1 MKLHTV
7 YQQLKPRPEE
17 QLPSPAVSWK
27 PGDKKVRWVLLIVT
41 LTAMGLGA
49 LLTQLLL
56 WPRLRT
62 PQERIQPP
70 PNSVCEDP
78 CQIVLVE
85 SIPEG
90 LTFPKGPVYP
100 SISQAWLDLM
110 AGAQHSL
117 DIASFY
123 WTLTNNDTQTQ
134 EPSAQQ
140 GEEILRQLQSL
151 VPRGVSVRVAVS
163 KPRGP
168 QPQADLQSL
177 LKSGAQVR
185 MVDMQRLTHGV
196 LHTKFWVV
204 DQTHIYIGSANMDW
218 RSLTQVKELGVVV
231 YNCSCLAQDLAK
243 VFEAYW
249 YLGQPDSSIPSPWP
263 DNYTTHYN
271 LETPMEL
278 RLNGTP
284 SQAFLSSAPP
294 SLCPGG
300 RTPDLRALLSLVN
313 DARDFVYV
321 AVMNYLPIMEYSH
334 PRRFWPAI
342 DDALRRAAFER
353 GVRVR
358 LLVSCW
364 GHSEPA
370 LRPFLLS
377 LAALQDNRTHYDV
390 QVKLFVIPSSE
401 AQARIPYARVNHN
414 KYMVTDRAAYVGTSN
429 WSGNYFTQTAG
440 SALVVNQSESPGL
453 RAQLEAV
460 FLRDWASPYSHELD
474 SPGLADGHSCRLL

>member
-1 MKLHTV
+1 M
-7 YQQLKPRPEE
+7 
-17 QLPSPAVSWK
+17 
-27 PGDKKVRWVLLIVT
+27 T
-41 LTAMGLGA
+41 LMTMGLGA

-56 WPRLRT
+56 WPRLR
-62 PQERIQPP
+62 PP
-70 PNSVCEDP
+70 PERTQSPPNAICDDP

-90 LTFPKGPVYP
+90 LSFPKGPVHP
-100 SISQAWLDLM
+100 SISQAWLGLM
-110 AGAQHSL
+110 AGARHSL

-140 GEEILRQLQSL
+140 GEEVLRQLQSL
-151 VPRGVSVRVAVS
+151 APRGVSVRVAVS

-177 LKSGAQVR
+177 LNSGAQVR
-185 MVDMQRLTHGV
+185 MVDMQKLTHGV

-204 DQTHIYIGSANMDW
+204 DQAHIYIGSANMDW

-263 DNYTTHYN
+263 DNYTTTTWAPWAG
-271 LETPMEL
+271 LGPSL
-278 RLNGTP
+278 PSLGARPLGTP
-284 SQAFLSSAPP
+284 
-294 SLCPGG
+294 
-300 RTPDLRALLSLVN
+300 
-313 DARDFVYV
+313 DFHLPL
-321 AVMNYLPIMEYSH
+321 NYLPIGQRRGRAAGTLTHLPGPH
-334 PRRFWPAI
+334 PRFWPAI

-377 LAALQDNRTHYDV
+377 LAALQDNHTHYDV
-390 QVKLFVIPSSE
+390 QVRLFVVPSNE
-401 AQARIPYARVNHN
+401 TQARIPYARVNHN

-429 WSGNYFTQTAG
+429 WSGNCG
-440 SALVVNQSESPGL
+440 LSPGGGPGPGV
-453 RAQLEAV
+453 V
-460 FLRDWASPYSHELD
+460 F
-474 SPGLADGHSCRLL
+474 

>member
-17 QLPSPAVSWK
+17 QLPSPAVTWK
-27 PGDKKVRWVLLIVT
+27 PGDKKVRWVLLVMT
-41 LTAMGLGA
+41 LVMMGLGA

-56 WPRLRT
+56 WPRLKT
-62 PQERIQPP
+62 PQERTQSP
-70 PNSVCEDP
+70 PNSICEDP

-90 LTFPKGPVYP
+90 LTFPKGPVHP

-151 VPRGVSVRVAVS
+151 APRGVSVRVAVS

-177 LKSGAQVR
+177 LTSGAQVR

-278 RLNGTP
+278 HLNGTP
-284 SQAFLSSAPP
+284 AQAFLSSAPP
-294 SLCPGG
+294 SLCGGG

-313 DARDFVYV
+313 DARQFVYV

-342 DDALRRAAFER
+342 DDALRRAACER
-353 GVRVR
+353 GVQVR

-364 GHSEPA
+364 SHSEPA

-377 LAALQDNRTHYDV
+377 LAALQDNHTHYDV
-390 QVKLFVIPSSE
+390 KVRLFVVPSTE

-414 KYMVTDRAAYVGTSN
+414 KYMVTDRSTYVGTSN

-440 SALVVNQSESPGL
+440 SALVVNQSEASGL
-453 RAQLEAV
+453 HTQLKAV
-460 FLRDWASPYSHELD
+460 FLRDWDSPYSHTLD
-474 SPGLADGHSCRLL
+474 SPGLAEGHSCRLL